1 MKIPKSLDQLKPI
14 PQPHPLIVDT
24 HSPSP
29 RGGKKSQNPLTHPN
43 SLTNCPTKPTYW
55 LFGGIFV
62 IFMGIFITLEV
73 VKYFGHLYT

>member
-43 SLTNCPTKPTYW
+43 SLTNCPTKPTY
-55 LFGGIFV
+55 LINGQMSANPIRPN
-62 IFMGIFITLEV
+62 
-73 VKYFGHLYT
+73 